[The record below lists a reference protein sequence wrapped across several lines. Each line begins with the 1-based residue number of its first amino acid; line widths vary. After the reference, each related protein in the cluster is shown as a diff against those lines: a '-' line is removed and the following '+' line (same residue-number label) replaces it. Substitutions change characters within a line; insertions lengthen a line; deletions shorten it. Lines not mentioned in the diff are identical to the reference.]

1 MPNSGFAKVAQAD
14 ELSPGQMKMVEVG
27 NEQVLLANVEG
38 TIYACADICSH
49 AYASLS
55 EGDLTGTEVQ
65 CPLHGGSFDVTTGEP
80 MSVPAEE
87 KIKTYEVRISGKD
100 VLLGPAKE

>member
-1 MPNSGFAKVAQAD
+1 MPNPGFVKVAQAE

-27 NEQVLLANVEG
+27 DEQVLLANVDG
-38 TIYACADICSH
+38 AIYACADICSH

-55 EGDLTGTEVQ
+55 EGDLNGAEVQ
-65 CPLHGGSFDVTTGEP
+65 CPLHGGSFNVITGEP
-80 MSVPAEE
+80 MSVPAED
-87 KIKTYEVRISGKD
+87 KIKTYEVRIAGPD

>member
-1 MPNSGFAKVAQAD
+1 MPTPGFVKVAQAD

-27 NEQVLLANVEG
+27 EDQVLLANVDG

-55 EGDLTGTEVQ
+55 EGDLTGAEVQ

-80 MSVPAEE
+80 MSAPAED
-87 KIKTYEVRISGKD
+87 KIKTYQVRLSGGD
-100 VLLGPAKE
+100 VLLGPAQE